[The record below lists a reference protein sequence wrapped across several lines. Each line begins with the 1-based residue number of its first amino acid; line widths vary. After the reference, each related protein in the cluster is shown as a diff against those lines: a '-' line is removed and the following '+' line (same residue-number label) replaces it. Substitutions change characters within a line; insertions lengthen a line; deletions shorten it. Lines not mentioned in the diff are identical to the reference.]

1 MRQFVIIDAEVLNPV
16 FDLKGQR
23 ERKAKAALQ
32 RVPLQVAIAANGAE
46 PMSCLESA
54 SAQSTNPPKCQI
66 LSWGLHAPNILA
78 IDLGTQTGWATVS
91 GFGSIRSGS
100 RSFKLARDEAPGLAF
115 WRFARWLNELEEQ
128 VQGFD
133 AMSRN
138 ASRCPVL
145 RGLGFE
151 RKKIREGSDPFW
163 AFVPTSS
170 VQITGKE
177 PRWEQDSHRKSSLVP
192 TVPTYC

>member
-1 MRQFVIIDAEVLNPV
+1 
-16 FDLKGQR
+16 
-23 ERKAKAALQ
+23 
-32 RVPLQVAIAANGAE
+32 
-46 PMSCLESA
+46 MSCLKSA
-54 SAQSTNPPKCQI
+54 FAQSLLSPKSQI
-66 LSWGLHAPNILA
+66 PKGALPGWALQSPTVLA